1 MNSSYLPRIG
11 AITLCGLA
19 LAAQAQSSSVTL
31 FGTIDLGVGSFK
43 SLGVGVSAANE
54 STKQLVNGAMTT
66 SVWGIRGSEDLGGG
80 LSANFELASF
90 FRADTGSIGRSDAV
104 GPPVNVGADP
114 FWSRQAWIG
123 LTSAQFGRLRLGN
136 TTSQMFFN
144 SITSN
149 AFGDSTVISPLNVV
163 TFIGSPLS
171 GGTGWT
177 NQVVY
182 DTPRLAGFTF
192 SAAVSASEGQG
203 GRNAGWRVAYAD
215 GPLSVSLAGQDV
227 KKNPLTFAD
236 GTSPNNTRAWQLA
249 GSYDFKVV
257 KVWAHLGQIQ
267 NDGTETVPLD
277 VTYKLWEISAAI
289 PIGGGRL
296 LAGFARRKTDDLV
309 GPVPDTAAGG
319 NAERRVFTLGY
330 DYDLSKRTDLYVAVM
345 RDETVTRTLP
355 PPGQNVSASGT
366 NPVLGLRHRF

>member
-1 MNSSYLPRIG
+1 MNSNWLARIG
-11 AITLCGLA
+11 AFALFGLA
-19 LAAQAQSSSVTL
+19 LTAQAQSSNVTL

-54 STKQLVNGAMTT
+54 SIKQVVNGGMTT

-90 FRADTGSIGRSDAV
+90 FRADTGAVGRSDAV
-104 GPPVNVGADP
+104 GPPVNVAADP

-123 LTSAQFGRLRLGN
+123 LTGAQFGRLRLGN
-136 TTSQMFFN
+136 TTSQLFFN

-182 DTPRLAGFTF
+182 DTPRLGGFTF
-192 SAAVSASEGQG
+192 GAAVSASEGQG

-227 KKNPLTFAD
+227 KRNPLTFAD
-236 GTSPNNTRAWQLA
+236 GTSPNNTKAWQVA

-257 KVWAHLGQIQ
+257 KVCAHLGEIQ
-267 NDGTETVPLD
+267 NDGTETTPLD
-277 VTYKLWEISAAI
+277 ITYRLWEVSAAI
-289 PIGGGRL
+289 PIGNGRL
-296 LAGFARRKTDDLV
+296 LAAYARRKTGDAV
-309 GPVPDTAAGG
+309 SPVPGTAAGG
-319 NAERRVFTLGY
+319 NVERKVFTLGY
-330 DYDLSKRTDLYVAVM
+330 DYDLSKRTDLYAAIM
-345 RDETVTRTLP
+345 SDETVTRTLP
-355 PPGQNVSASGT
+355 APGGNVSASAT
-366 NPVLGLRHRF
+366 NYVLGLRHRF